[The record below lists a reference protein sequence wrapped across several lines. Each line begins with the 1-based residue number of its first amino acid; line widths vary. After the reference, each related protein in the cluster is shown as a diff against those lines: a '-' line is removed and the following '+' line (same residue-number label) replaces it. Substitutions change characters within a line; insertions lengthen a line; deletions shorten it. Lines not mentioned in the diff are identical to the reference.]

1 MIKTLRCHYYYDRHC
16 YKNLVSYLCGSDS
29 MKIYVY
35 LDESGS
41 IHKNSSTKYFAV
53 GGYFVLSK
61 DKNKITSL
69 YKKINRNIK
78 VRKNIALNKE
88 IKSYDMTDSEKIEIF
103 NKIQDID
110 TFYGCIKIF
119 EKSSM
124 KKEVIES
131 NIFFNYAVKLLF
143 KDCIIPLLNLNQIND
158 NIDFIVSIDNR
169 NIRVGDLNNLET
181 YLKTEF
187 CLENFGFKITY
198 YDSSTNFGIQ
208 LADLTVN
215 TFYNS
220 FKDRNLV
227 NKVLT
232 HLKSKN
238 FRISLFPGHKIKGR
252 IQKIEY
258 NSNEN
263 I

>member
-1 MIKTLRCHYYYDRHC
+1 
-16 YKNLVSYLCGSDS
+16 

-41 IHKNSSTKYFAV
+41 IHKNSNTKYFAV
-53 GGYFVLSK
+53 GGYFVLK
-61 DKNKITSL
+61 EDRNKITSL
-69 YKKINRNIK
+69 YKKINKSIKDNRNIPLD
-78 VRKNIALNKE
+78 RE
-88 IKSYDMTDSEKIEIF
+88 IKSYDMTDVEKIEIF
-103 NKIQDID
+103 NNIQDID
-110 TFYGCIKIF
+110 TFYGCAKIF
-119 EKSSM
+119 EKLSM
-124 KKEVIES
+124 KKDIIES

-143 KDCIIPLLNLNQIND
+143 KDCIVPLLNLNQIND
-158 NIDFIVSIDNR
+158 SIEFIVSVDNR

-187 CLENFGFKITY
+187 CLENFDFKITY
-198 YDSSTNFGIQ
+198 YDSSTNYGVQ
-208 LADLTVN
+208 LADLIVN

-220 FKDRNLV
+220 YKDRNIV
-227 NKVLT
+227 KEVLP
-232 HLKSKN
+232 HLKGKN
-238 FRISLFPGHKIKGR
+238 FRVSLFPGHKIKGR

>member
-1 MIKTLRCHYYYDRHC
+1 
-16 YKNLVSYLCGSDS
+16 

-41 IHKNSSTKYFAV
+41 IHKNSSTNYFAV
-53 GGYFVLSK
+53 GGYFVFDK
-61 DKNKITSL
+61 DKNKVTSL
-69 YKKINRNIK
+69 YKKINKSIK
-78 VRKNIALNKE
+78 DSKNISLNVE
-88 IKSYDMTDSEKIEIF
+88 IKSYDMTQSEKIEIF
-103 NKIQDID
+103 NNIQDIE
-110 TFYGCIKIF
+110 TFYGCVKIF
-119 EKSSM
+119 EKKPM
-124 KKEVIES
+124 KKEIIES

-143 KDCIIPLLNLNQIND
+143 KDCIVPLLNLNQID
-158 NIDFIVSIDNR
+158 KNINFVVSIDNR
-169 NIRVGDLNNLET
+169 NIRVGELNNLET

-198 YDSSTNFGIQ
+198 YDSRTNYGIQ

-220 FKDRNLV
+220 YKDKNIV
-227 NKVLT
+227 KNVLPY
-232 HLKSKN
+232 LKGKN

-252 IQKIEY
+252 IRKIEY
-258 NSNEN
+258 NNSEN